1 MTSQKDNIQNKYIYK
16 KDNKYCIYKML
27 NGRQKYFGRFKTLDE
42 AIEYREFLIA
52 HDWNLQYKKRC
63 PPGSSICSCD
73 KKSNKYIHK
82 TGKKYGVFK
91 SIKCKLVYFG
101 VFNTIEDARQY
112 RNFLMDHN
120 WDIKY
125 RLVNS
130 QNHNVPQYIRKNKHT
145 YSIHKYIEGKTV
157 YFGTFDTLEEARKHR
172 DFLINHHWD
181 TKYVRWAPRKYNLP
195 RYVYYNPYAD
205 NYYIAKKVGD
215 TQFRFGTYKTR
226 DEAIHEKKFYESIN
240 WDLDLLDLY

>member
-1 MTSQKDNIQNKYIYK
+1 MTSQKNNIQNKYIYK
-16 KDNKYCIYKML
+16 MDNKYCIYKML

-73 KKSNKYIHK
+73 KKSNKYIYK
-82 TGKKYGVFK
+82 NGKKYGVFK
-91 SIKCKLVYFG
+91 FIKGKLVYFG

-120 WDIKY
+120 WD
-125 RLVNS
+125 
-130 QNHNVPQYIRKNKHT
+130 
-145 YSIHKYIEGKTV
+145 
-157 YFGTFDTLEEARKHR
+157 
-172 DFLINHHWD
+172 

-195 RYVYYNPYAD
+195 RYVYYDPYAD

-226 DEAIHEKKFYESIN
+226 DEAIHEKEFYESIN